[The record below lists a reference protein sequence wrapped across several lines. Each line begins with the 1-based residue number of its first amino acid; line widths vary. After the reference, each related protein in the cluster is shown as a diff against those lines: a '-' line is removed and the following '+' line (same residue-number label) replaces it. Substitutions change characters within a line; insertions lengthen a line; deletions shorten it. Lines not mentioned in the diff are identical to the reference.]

1 MAGLA
6 GGGQMMYAPISA
18 AVHVI
23 EELNHN
29 VQMTTKIFQ
38 LLYLQHSINILSV
51 ILQIGIIW

>member
-1 MAGLA
+1 
-6 GGGQMMYAPISA
+6 MMYAPISA

-29 VQMTTKIFQ
+29 VQITTKTFQ

-51 ILQIGIIW
+51 ILQIGII